1 LQAPENPHKI
11 LSQLVAARK
20 NEKHLFIVVNSA
32 MRGTDEGR
40 GRLGEASM
48 KTLTERQ
55 VQDYRQNG
63 FLFPIPVLSPAEV
76 GECMTN
82 LERVEARLGAPL
94 SQAEKRWRLGAYT
107 YLPWLDSLIRHPRI
121 LDVIEDI
128 LGPDIL
134 VFTATFFIKEPGT
147 PAFTAWHQDATYFG
161 LHPHDHVT
169 AWVAFTDASAQA
181 GCMDV
186 IVPNGSHKQLH
197 HAAAGLKNSINGAG
211 QVIIDPLL
219 DETNIVTMEL
229 RAGEMSLHNT
239 LCPHRSAPN
248 AASHRRIG
256 FGISYI
262 PAHVR
267 PTGSHRMPA
276 LLVRGADRGNF
287 DLLPSPAA
295 EFAPE
300 AVALN
305 ERNHKRFY
313 ENYAEQLKLHDQE
326 FARRKTAAATLHA

>member
-1 LQAPENPHKI
+1 
-11 LSQLVAARK
+11 
-20 NEKHLFIVVNSA
+20 
-32 MRGTDEGR
+32 MR
-40 GRLGEASM
+40 A
-48 KTLTERQ
+48 LTEQQ
-55 VQDYRQNG
+55 VTDYRHNG
-63 FLFPIPVLSPAEV
+63 FLFPIPVLTPAEI
-76 GECMTN
+76 GDCMNN
-82 LERVEARLGAPL
+82 LQRAEARLGKPL
-94 SQAEKRWRLGAYT
+94 SQADKRWRLGAYT
-107 YLPWLDSLIRHPRI
+107 YLPWLDALVRHPRI

-128 LGPDIL
+128 LGPDLL

-161 LHPHDHVT
+161 LAPYEHLT

-186 IVPNGSHKQLH
+186 VVPAGGHRQMQ
-197 HAAAGLKNSINGAG
+197 HAAAGLANSINGAG
-211 QVIIDPLL
+211 QIIVEPI
-219 DETNIVTMEL
+219 DETNVITMAL
-229 RAGEMSLHNT
+229 QAGEMSLHNT

-267 PTGSHRMPA
+267 PTGSYRMPA
-276 LLVRGADRGNF
+276 LLVRGRDRGNF
-287 DLLPSPAA
+287 DLLPSPRE

-305 ERNHKRFY
+305 EQNHKRFY
-313 ENYAEQLKLHDQE
+313 ENYSEQLRLHEQA
-326 FARRKTAAATLHA
+326 FAGRNAAGAALHT